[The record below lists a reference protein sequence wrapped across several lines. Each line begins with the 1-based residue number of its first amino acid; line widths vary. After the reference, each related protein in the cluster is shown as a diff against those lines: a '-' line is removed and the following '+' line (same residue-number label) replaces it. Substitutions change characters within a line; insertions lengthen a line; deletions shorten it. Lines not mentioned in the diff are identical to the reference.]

1 MAEKLEDTEG
11 RFWKEDLVYVRAEDD
26 SYRGWR
32 LDLLIEK
39 LSSRI
44 EEKLLMCTFCKGL
57 LREACIC
64 QEEFKCRVCT
74 PEGVPWQPVK
84 VNREIVNEKMI
95 CCPLKVNGC
104 DWSNTVSTVL
114 HHLEDCEFFPVVCP
128 LGCAV
133 LEGKRK
139 GEVVK
144 IERRHISEHMI
155 SSCPLRKLICE
166 FCDNK
171 VEACLMNPH
180 LEVCEDFPVLCP
192 NGCVTNGK
200 EGMRRRDI
208 PAHLSNECPLQI
220 IQCIYWNNGCREEME
235 RRELKHHE
243 KESLHIH
250 FRLSMIDMQDKLDTA
265 ISQLTK
271 ATERISILEE
281 QNQELSTEI
290 SKGELEWKIG
300 NVKMKILSQEES
312 YSDPFY
318 VGLYKCQ
325 GCIVWNHDNAGK
337 VGCFI
342 NIMKGHYDHML
353 HWPIKYKW
361 TFVLLNQINNE
372 DNFIYSNEV
381 TKNDLAE
388 YPECFQRPVDLGN
401 RCFGTQ
407 TFISNTEILEE
418 KYCKEHNTTL
428 QISVTQLSIF

>member
-1 MAEKLEDTEG
+1 MAEELEDTEE
-11 RFWKEDLVYVRAEDD
+11 RFWKEDLVYVKTEDD

-32 LDLLIEK
+32 LELLKEK
-39 LSSRI
+39 LSSRV

-64 QEEFKCRVCT
+64 QEEFKCRICI
-74 PEGVPWQPVK
+74 PRGAPWQPVK

-95 CCPLKVNGC
+95 RCPLKGSGC
-104 DWSNTVSTVL
+104 DWSYTVKTVL
-114 HHLEDCEFFPVVCP
+114 HHLDECKFLSVVCP

-133 LEGKRK
+133 LEGERK
-139 GEVVK
+139 GKVVK
-144 IERRHISEHMI
+144 IERRHILEHQI
-155 SSCPLRKLICE
+155 DSCPLRKIICE
-166 FCDNK
+166 FCNDK
-171 VEACLMNPH
+171 VEACWMNPH
-180 LEVCEDFPVLCP
+180 LEVCEDFPVPCP
-192 NGCVTNGK
+192 NGCGTNGK
-200 EGMRRRDI
+200 EGMKRRDI

-265 ISQLTK
+265 ISQLAK
-271 ATERISILEE
+271 ATERISTLEE
-281 QNQELSTEI
+281 QNQELSTKVSI
-290 SKGELEWKIG
+290 GEFEWKIG
-300 NVKMKILSQEES
+300 NVKMKILRKETS

-325 GCIVWNHDNAGK
+325 GRIVWDFANTGK

-342 NIMKGHYDHML
+342 LIMKGNYDHML

-372 DNFIYSNEV
+372 DNFVYSDEV
-381 TKNDLAE
+381 TKKDLDK
-388 YPECFQRPVDLGN
+388 YPNSFKRPAKLRNGG
-401 RCFGTQ
+401 FGTR
-407 TFISNTEILEE
+407 TFISNTGILEE
-418 KYCKEHNTTL
+418 KYYREHNITL
-428 QISVTQLSIF
+428 QITVKQLSIF